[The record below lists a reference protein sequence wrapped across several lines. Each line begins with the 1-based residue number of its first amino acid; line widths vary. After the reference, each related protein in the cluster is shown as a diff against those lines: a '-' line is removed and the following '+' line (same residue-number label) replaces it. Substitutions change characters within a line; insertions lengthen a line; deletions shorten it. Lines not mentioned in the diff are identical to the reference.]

1 MDPRRIAT
9 ETLTAFEKGSY
20 TSSAGVNIEL
30 SSLLQECMEGTRH
43 FQPEELAALESLTP
57 QRPSPGAP
65 TTFAVTPETSL
76 QGAARLTAS
85 KTYQRIAVLNF
96 ASARKPGGGFLSGA
110 QAQEESLARSS
121 GLYLSLLRCPEFYDF
136 HRSLDTCLYSDRMIY
151 SPRCPVVRDD
161 VGHWLPT
168 PYLVDFITSA
178 APNAGAIMRNEPHN
192 RARIGP
198 TLRERVGKVL
208 ALAAHYQVDALA
220 LGAWGCGVFQNDPQ
234 LVAAAFYEWLSP
246 GGAYEHR
253 FSHVLFAVRDSSHD
267 HLVYNAFANTLATL
281 L

>member
-1 MDPRRIAT
+1 MDPKQIAT
-9 ETLTAFEKGSY
+9 GTLAAFEKGSY
-20 TSSAGVNIEL
+20 TSSEGVSIEL
-30 SSLLQECMEGTRH
+30 LSLLQDCLENTRH

-57 QRPSPGAP
+57 QRPVPGAP

-85 KTYQRIAVLNF
+85 TTYQRVAVLNF

-110 QAQEESLARSS
+110 RAQEESLTRSS
-121 GLYLSLLRCPEFYDF
+121 GLYLSLLRCPEFYEF
-136 HRSLDTCLYSDRMIY
+136 HRSQDTCLYSDRMIY

-161 VGHWLPT
+161 AGSWLSAPF
-168 PYLVDFITSA
+168 LVDFITSA

-192 RARIGP
+192 RLQIGP
-198 TLRERVGKVL
+198 ALRERAGKVL
-208 ALAAHYQVDALA
+208 ALASHNQVDGLV

-234 LVAAAFYEWLSP
+234 LVATAFYEWLGP
-246 GGAYEHR
+246 GGSYQDR
-253 FSHVLFAVRDSSHD
+253 FQHVLFAIRDSSRERNVLSSFVHT
-267 HLVYNAFANTLATL
+267 FAPL

>member
-1 MDPRRIAT
+1 MDPKRIAN
-9 ETLTAFEKGSY
+9 ETLTAFQKGRY
-20 TSSAGVNIEL
+20 TSSEGVDIEL
-30 SSLLQECMEGTRH
+30 LSLLQECLKGTRH
-43 FQPEELAALESLTP
+43 FQPEELVALESLTS
-57 QRPSPGAP
+57 QRSLSRAP
-65 TTFAVTPETSL
+65 TTFSVTPETSL
-76 QGAARLTAS
+76 QGAARLSAN
-85 KTYQRIAVLNF
+85 KTYQRVAVLNF
-96 ASARKPGGGFLSGA
+96 ASARKPGGGFLGGA

-121 GLYLSLLRCPEFYDF
+121 GLYLSLLRCPEFYDI

-161 VGHWLPT
+161 AGLWLPT

-198 TLRERVGKVL
+198 TVRERVGKVL
-208 ALAAHYQVDALA
+208 ALAAHYQVDALV
-220 LGAWGCGVFQNDPQ
+220 LGAWGCGLFQNDPQ

-246 GGAYEHR
+246 GGTYEHR